1 MDRLEDVIMLRRVIR
16 LAVIGWVVSM
26 VVGAIAAM
34 QAKRRLGP
42 STEESADEL
51 LASAIFGPL
60 AYHSTAQQLRGGRL
74 ECWYGGGMLDLRD
87 AVLAP
92 EGATLSVRAIFGGG
106 QILVPSDWRVISTV
120 RGMGAVS
127 DARGAKGI
135 AETAPTLTIEGIVIA
150 GGFAVMSELDD
161 DSAEWL
167 EEMEAKRDHEPTTS
181 SESLASAETETAEME
196 TASAN

>member
-1 MDRLEDVIMLRRVIR
+1 MLRRVIR

-34 QAKRRLGP
+34 QAKRRIGP
-42 STEESADEL
+42 STDESADEL

-60 AYHSTAQQLRGGRL
+60 AHHSTAQQLRGGRL

-92 EGATLSVRAIFGGG
+92 EGATLTVRAVFGGG
-106 QILVPSDWRVISTV
+106 QILVPADWRVISTV

-127 DARGAKGI
+127 DTRGPMGI
-135 AETAPTLTIEGIVIA
+135 AESAPTLTIEGIVIA

-167 EEMEAKRDHEPTTS
+167 EEMEAKRQQEPAPGSEPVTS
-181 SESLASAETETAEME
+181 EPAVAAELEP
-196 TASAN
+196 ASAN

>member
-1 MDRLEDVIMLRRVIR
+1 MLRRVIR
-16 LAVIGWVVSM
+16 LAVVGWVVTM
-26 VVGAIAAM
+26 VVGAVAAM
-34 QAKRRLGP
+34 QAKRRIGP
-42 STEESADEL
+42 STDESADEL

-92 EGATLSVRAIFGGG
+92 EGATLTVRAIFGGG
-106 QILVPSDWRVISTV
+106 QILVPSDWRVVSTV

-135 AETAPTLTIEGIVIA
+135 AETGPTLTIEGIVIA

-167 EEMEAKRDHEPTTS
+167 EEMEAKRHREPTPTS
-181 SESLASAETETAEME
+181 EPIAPEAVKAAEME
-196 TASAN
+196 PASAS